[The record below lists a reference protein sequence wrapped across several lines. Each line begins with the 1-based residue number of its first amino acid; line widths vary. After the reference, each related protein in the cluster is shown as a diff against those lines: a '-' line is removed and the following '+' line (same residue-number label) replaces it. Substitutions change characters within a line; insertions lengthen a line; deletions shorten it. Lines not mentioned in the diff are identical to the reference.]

1 MEKFLLLIREDI
13 ERLRQSPE
21 EHSKRIREMTRW
33 VETLGESGNYVG
45 GEPLVTIGR
54 YVSKDNVLS
63 DGPFIEAKESISGY
77 IFIKAENLDQAVAMA
92 QTCPYVM
99 NGTMAIE
106 VRGVMA
112 LENSQTNG

>member
-21 EHSKRIREMTRW
+21 EHNNRIQEMTRW
-33 VETLGESGNYVG
+33 VEALAESGNYVG
-45 GEPLVTIGR
+45 GEPLLTAGR

-77 IFIKAENLDQAVAMA
+77 VFIKAENLDQAVSIT
-92 QTCPYVM
+92 QTCPLVL
-99 NGTMAIE
+99 NDTMVIE
-106 VRGVMA
+106 VRPVMA
-112 LENSQTNG
+112 LNT

>member
-13 ERLRQSPE
+13 EKLKQSPE
-21 EHSKRIREMTRW
+21 DHEKRIKEMIRW
-33 VETLGESGNYVG
+33 VEMLGESGNYLG
-45 GEPLVTIGR
+45 GEPLMTEGR
-54 YVSKDNVLS
+54 YVQKDEVVS

-77 IFIKAENLDQAVAMA
+77 IFVNAENVDQAVSIA
-92 QTCPYVM
+92 QSCPYVM

-112 LENSQTNG
+112 LENVGNG

>member
-13 ERLRQSPE
+13 EKLRLSQQ
-21 EHSKRIREMTRW
+21 EHSTRIREMTKW
-33 VETLGESGNYVG
+33 VETLGESGNYIG

-77 IFIKAENLDQAVAMA
+77 IFIKAENLDQAVSMA

-99 NGTMAIE
+99 NDTMVIE
-106 VRGVMA
+106 VRPVMA
-112 LENSQTNG
+112 MENSTING